1 MRFGVLLNS
10 ADSKTKAII
19 VFKNAISLLLSPVFI
34 SSTLNIPI
42 VALSAAAARAN
53 ETPSELLKL
62 LCGFITFIGQPYDR
76 VSFFYPRS

>member
-1 MRFGVLLNS
+1 MRLGVLLNN

-19 VFKNAISLLLSPVFI
+19 VLENAISLLLSPVFI

-42 VALSAAAARAN
+42 VALSAAAVRAN

-62 LCGFITFIGQPYDR
+62 WFDFIIFMVLI
-76 VSFFYPRS
+76 